1 MKVILLEDV
10 KGRGKKGDVVN
21 ISDGYARNFLIP
33 KGLAEEANAKNLNRL
48 KQQKQLESQR
58 SQQELANAKK
68 MAEQL
73 SNLTLAVK
81 AKSGEN
87 GKLFGSVTSKE
98 IAEELK
104 KQHNIT
110 LDKRKILLPDP
121 IKSLG
126 RFELEVKIYPEVSAK
141 IIVKVEEE

>member
-73 SNLTLAVK
+73 SNLTLTVK